1 MNKDLIGNP
10 FDLSEPGD
18 TLQGRLEGENLA
30 RGLMDGRKLRRR
42 GRAEQVALKTTLL
55 KRQQLQRLA
64 LRMNRS
70 LTEVFEDALDALE
83 EKLNSGKVG
92 K

>member
-1 MNKDLIGNP
+1 MKDLIGSP

-18 TLQGRLEGENLA
+18 TLQGSLKGENLA
-30 RGLMDGRKLRRR
+30 RGLMDGRKL
-42 GRAEQVALKTTLL
+42 ALKTTLL
-55 KRQQLQRLA
+55 KRQQRQRLA

-70 LTEVFEDALDALE
+70 LTEVFKEAPDALE
-83 EKLNSGKVG
+83 ELNRGKG